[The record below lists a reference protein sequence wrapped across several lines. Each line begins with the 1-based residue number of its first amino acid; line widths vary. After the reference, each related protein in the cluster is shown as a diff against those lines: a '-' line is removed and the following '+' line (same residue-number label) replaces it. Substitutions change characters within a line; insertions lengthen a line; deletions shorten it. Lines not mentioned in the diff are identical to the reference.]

1 MTIEEAIK
9 YWERAF
15 DMSCRNNLYQN
26 AEKIDYEDAVWMA
39 ISALRVQQEAEKN
52 EPLKREQLCRMDGQP
67 VWIEFYPDPGEEQVK
82 IWALVSV
89 DPDDGEIFL
98 LNSLGGSSA
107 YEEVWSDIEGIYR
120 RPRKGGTA

>member
-1 MTIEEAIK
+1 MKVEEALG
-9 YWERAF
+9 WLDTARLVLVNQ
-15 DMSCRNNLYQN
+15 CR
-26 AEKIDYEDAVWMA
+26 KDAVESYTEAFGLA
-39 ISALRVQQEAEKN
+39 ISALHTQQEEN
-52 EPLKREQLCRMDGQP
+52 EPLTREQLQNMDGQP

-107 YEEVWSDIEGIYR
+107 YEEVWSDIKAIYR
-120 RPRKGGTA
+120 RPRKEGTA